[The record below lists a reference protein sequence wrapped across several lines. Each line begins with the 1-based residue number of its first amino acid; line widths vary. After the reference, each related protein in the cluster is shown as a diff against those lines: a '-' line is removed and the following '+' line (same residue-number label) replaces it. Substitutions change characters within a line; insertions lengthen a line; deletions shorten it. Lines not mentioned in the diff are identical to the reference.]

1 MRIPSGSTDK
11 KLAFVAVDAT
21 DLKTRET
28 GLTGFTVY
36 RSRNGGTATVY
47 TTPTVAELDATNM
60 PGVYVLTVDEDT
72 TLGAG
77 VDEEEYVVHI
87 TQASMAPVTRAVE
100 LFRVKITQGETVT
113 AANGAADA
121 DIERLQG
128 SAIAT
133 PTVAGV
139 LEADVTHWLGTAAA
153 TPTVAG
159 VPEVDVTHFGGVA
172 GTFAG
177 GRPEV
182 NTSHWRG
189 TAAAAPTV
197 AGVPAV
203 EAIDISAAGQTDIR
217 SAVGLA
223 AANLDT
229 QLDALPTALENADA
243 IWDEDATAHQTQGTF
258 GQAIGD
264 PVADAST
271 IWGLANTN
279 LDALVSSRLAPTVA
293 GRTLDVA
300 AGGEAGL
307 DLDNTVGALAKGTEI
322 TGFND
327 LDAAGV
333 RGAVGLAAAN
343 LDTQLST
350 IDDFLDTEVL
360 AIKAKTDNLP
370 ANPAAATDAGDA
382 LDLILAD
389 SIPADGTRPSV
400 RQALY
405 MLTQFLCERAVSGTT
420 VTVKKVDGSTTL
432 LTLTLDSA
440 TTPTSITRAT

>member
-1 MRIPSGSTDK
+1 
-11 KLAFVAVDAT
+11 
-21 DLKTRET
+21 
-28 GLTGFTVY
+28 
-36 RSRNGGTATVY
+36 
-47 TTPTVAELDATNM
+47 
-60 PGVYVLTVDEDT
+60 
-72 TLGAG
+72 
-77 VDEEEYVVHI
+77 
-87 TQASMAPVTRAVE
+87 
-100 LFRVKITQGETVT
+100 
-113 AANGAADA
+113 
-121 DIERLQG
+121 
-128 SAIAT
+128 
-133 PTVAGV
+133 
-139 LEADVTHWLGTAAA
+139 
-153 TPTVAG
+153 
-159 VPEVDVTHFGGVA
+159 
-172 GTFAG
+172 
-177 GRPEV
+177 
-182 NTSHWRG
+182 
-189 TAAAAPTV
+189 
-197 AGVPAV
+197 VPAV